1 MSYPVSDTDPHRRSV
16 PTQTS
21 TPDAL
26 PNGPQGHPGVP
37 GVTLSRKVGRGC
49 AVCVSSSSRGCRPC

>member
-26 PNGPQGHPGVP
+26 PNGPRDTPVSLVSRYRGKSDVAVPSVCRLRAGVADR
-37 GVTLSRKVGRGC
+37 V
-49 AVCVSSSSRGCRPC
+49 